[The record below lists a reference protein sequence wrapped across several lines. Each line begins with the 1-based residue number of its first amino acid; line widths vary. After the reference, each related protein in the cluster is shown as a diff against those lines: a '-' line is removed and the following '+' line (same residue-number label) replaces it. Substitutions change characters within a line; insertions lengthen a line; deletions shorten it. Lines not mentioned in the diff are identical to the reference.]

1 MLLLPR
7 SISKVRE
14 LEMGISLALAHP
26 WVETYAQALD
36 AETQQ
41 RGVSLLLCRG
51 QSGARHRAGHVQRF
65 ARCCSQTMKTIS
77 LILLLILVALPGR
90 ALDSNEIATTVQ
102 VHSNRIELKME
113 MAFSTAM
120 RMAGWTPSP
129 EIAAATQFEQAQPA
143 LRNLAGMFFDFTAG
157 NHRLTATR
165 TNAQLGM
172 ENHIH
177 LELEF
182 APTPHRPLRL
192 MPQGLLVAGPEHPY
206 GVTLTVQDMV
216 NQKVLGQTTL
226 FMANAA
232 AEFPLNAAEE
242 SAAVATETETDQSKV
257 THDAEEV
264 PVAAITNT
272 AALPAP
278 QPQPGLAQQAPFIL
292 ILLVAVLAL
301 VLWIRRRD

>member
-1 MLLLPR
+1 
-7 SISKVRE
+7 
-14 LEMGISLALAHP
+14 
-26 WVETYAQALD
+26 
-36 AETQQ
+36 
-41 RGVSLLLCRG
+41 
-51 QSGARHRAGHVQRF
+51 
-65 ARCCSQTMKTIS
+65 MKTIS
-77 LILLLILVALPGR
+77 LLLLLVLVALPGR

-102 VHSNRIELKME
+102 IHSNRIELKME
-113 MAFSTAM
+113 MAFPTAM
-120 RMAGWTPSP
+120 RLAGWTPSP

-143 LRNLAGMFFDFTAG
+143 LRILAGMFFDFTAG

-226 FMANAA
+226 FLANAT
-232 AEFPLNAAEE
+232 AEFPTKPAAE
-242 SAAVATETETDQSKV
+242 ATAVATESATDQSKV
-257 THDAEEV
+257 TNAAEEV
-264 PVAAITNT
+264 RSPVTTNT
-272 AALPAP
+272 ASLPAP

-292 ILLVAVLAL
+292 ILLVVVVAL

>member
-1 MLLLPR
+1 
-7 SISKVRE
+7 
-14 LEMGISLALAHP
+14 
-26 WVETYAQALD
+26 
-36 AETQQ
+36 
-41 RGVSLLLCRG
+41 
-51 QSGARHRAGHVQRF
+51 
-65 ARCCSQTMKTIS
+65 MKTIS
-77 LILLLILVALPGR
+77 TLLLLLVALSAR
-90 ALDSNEIATTVQ
+90 ALDANEIATTVQ

-113 MAFSTAM
+113 LAFPTAL
-120 RMAGWTPSP
+120 RLAGWSPSP

-157 NHRLTATR
+157 NHLLTATR
-165 TNAQLGM
+165 TNAQLGV

-226 FMANAA
+226 FMANAT
-232 AEFPLNAAEE
+232 AEFPPRAEADSNAATAPPAPVQP
-242 SAAVATETETDQSKV
+242 SAANDTEK
-257 THDAEEV
+257 
-264 PVAAITNT
+264 ITITAT
-272 AALPAP
+272 AAAP
-278 QPQPGLAQQAPFIL
+278 VMPPPPPQPGLVQHAPFIL

>member
-1 MLLLPR
+1 
-7 SISKVRE
+7 
-14 LEMGISLALAHP
+14 
-26 WVETYAQALD
+26 
-36 AETQQ
+36 
-41 RGVSLLLCRG
+41 
-51 QSGARHRAGHVQRF
+51 
-65 ARCCSQTMKTIS
+65 MKTIS
-77 LILLLILVALPGR
+77 VILLLILVALPGR

-113 MAFSTAM
+113 MAFPTAM

-143 LRNLAGMFFDFTAG
+143 LRILAGMFFDFTAG

-232 AEFPLNAAEE
+232 AEFPAKP
-242 SAAVATETETDQSKV
+242 AVETPSLATAMETDQSKFTNAV
-257 THDAEEV
+257 NEEQ
-264 PVAAITNT
+264 VAAITNT
-272 AALPAP
+272 ASLPAP
-278 QPQPGLAQQAPFIL
+278 QPQPGLAQHAPFIL
-292 ILLVAVLAL
+292 VLLVAVLAL
-301 VLWIRRRD
+301 VLWIRRRE